1 MFKFVQSKQNY
12 SNFYLIIHL
21 WFHVCYSFCL
31 SSLKINISLWYITHY
46 VCAKEFKGTL
56 ICFTHTLSEELVVDW
71 PMDVISVLVQ
81 KKVISNT
88 TFEGNMMIII
98 EVWQT
103 ILANNTIMHKS
114 SKLMV
119 YELWNNTIVFIAN
132 LIWFY

>member
-1 MFKFVQSKQNY
+1 M
-12 SNFYLIIHL
+12 
-21 WFHVCYSFCL
+21 
-31 SSLKINISLWYITHY
+31 
-46 VCAKEFKGTL
+46 KEFKSTL

-88 TFEGNMMIII
+88 TFEGNTMIII

-103 ILANNTIMHKS
+103 ILANKMIMHKS

-119 YELWNNTIVFIAN
+119 YEYKTIQLCFAN
-132 LIWFY
+132 LIWFFELIIQKLYYGNRLFISNMFSMNDNNDTDAFEIRNYQNIMHVQ

>member
-1 MFKFVQSKQNY
+1 M
-12 SNFYLIIHL
+12 
-21 WFHVCYSFCL
+21 
-31 SSLKINISLWYITHY
+31 
-46 VCAKEFKGTL
+46 KEFKSTL

-88 TFEGNMMIII
+88 TFEGNTMIII

-103 ILANNTIMHKS
+103 ILANKMIMHKS

-119 YELWNNTIVFIAN
+119 YGYKTIQLCFAN
-132 LIWFY
+132 LIWFFELIIQILYTNILKYYGNWLFITNMFSLNDNNDTDAFEIRKYQNIMHVQ